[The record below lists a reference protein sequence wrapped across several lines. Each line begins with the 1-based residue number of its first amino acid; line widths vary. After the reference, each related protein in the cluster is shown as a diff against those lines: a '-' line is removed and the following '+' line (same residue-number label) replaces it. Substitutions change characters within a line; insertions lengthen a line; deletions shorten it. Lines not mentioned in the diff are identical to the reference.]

1 MTEKFT
7 PGEWH
12 SGIDAED
19 KRPYIFC
26 GDSPQEIIADVFVPN
41 QCIEQAIA
49 NAALIAAAPEMY
61 KELCELEHVLRGVV
75 ARCVPGSGQA
85 YFLWACID
93 KIIALRKKA
102 RGEK

>member
-7 PGEWH
+7 QGEWH

-41 QCIEQAIA
+41 QSIEQAKA
-49 NAALIAAAPEMY
+49 NAALIAAAPDMY
-61 KELCELEHVLRGVV
+61 ALLKIMASPTFRG
-75 ARCVPGSGQA
+75 ATISHNLGKA
-85 YFLWACID
+85 IEATL
-93 KIIALRKKA
+93 KKA
-102 RGEK
+102 RGQE